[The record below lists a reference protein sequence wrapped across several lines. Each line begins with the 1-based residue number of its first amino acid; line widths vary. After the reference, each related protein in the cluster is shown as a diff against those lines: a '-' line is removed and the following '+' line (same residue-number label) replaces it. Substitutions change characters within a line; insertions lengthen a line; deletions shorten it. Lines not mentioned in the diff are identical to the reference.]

1 MADHRG
7 GGAVR
12 GRGGSRGGRAFRG
25 SRPRGNYSREDMGN
39 DSRWDKSNGFRNG
52 IEKRIQGV
60 CFRCRKSGHTMQQC
74 REIVSNESKE
84 VQRRTEIMCFR
95 CGSLAHSLSMCPVPA
110 KFQSLAEVSAKATL
124 SDEATDS
131 NKTTRRLD
139 SDEVNLLSEE
149 RRVEILP
156 FATCFICQGVG
167 HLSRH
172 CKDNKNGVYPKG
184 GGCRFCGSKWHYLK
198 DCPEKLKSLPLFN
211 GLEKTDRLE
220 AWLEPAEPRKE
231 VQPASVKKQKKE
243 IIF

>member
-12 GRGGSRGGRAFRG
+12 GRGGSRRGSRGGKAFRG
-25 SRPRGNYSREDMGN
+25 NRPRGNYSEEDMGN
-39 DSRWDKSNGFRNG
+39 DSRWDRSNGFRDG
-52 IEKRIQGV
+52 IEKRTQGV

-74 REIVSNESKE
+74 REIISNESKE
-84 VQRRTEIMCFR
+84 GQRRTEILCFR

-110 KFQSLAEVSAKATL
+110 KYQSRTEVSDKATG
-124 SDEATDS
+124 
-131 NKTTRRLD
+131 RLD
-139 SDEVNLLSEE
+139 SDEITLLSDE
-149 RRVEILP
+149 RLVEILP
-156 FATCFICQGVG
+156 FATCFVCQGVG

-198 DCPEKLKSLPLFN
+198 DCPEKLKSLSLST
-211 GLEKTDRLE
+211 GLEETDKLE
-220 AWLEPAEPRKE
+220 AWLEPAEPRQRVE
-231 VQPASVKKQKKE
+231 PAPVKKQKKE